1 MDAATS
7 TEDVAP
13 AKPAKPPKPTK
24 LALDFLT
31 LDPAIQMRAEVD
43 AAVVDEYAEKVAA
56 GVELPPVVVFCDE
69 SGSPTRYWLADGF
82 QRVEAHKRAKRTG
95 ILCEVRKGTRRDAIL
110 FACSA
115 NSTHGR
121 PRTIADKKR
130 AVQTL
135 LLDPEWTKKSDRW
148 IADVARVSHVFV
160 GKLRGLVLGGNVS
173 TSEPRA
179 VEGKDGTTYP
189 VKPREPKQADPVA
202 AQLEQAKPASE
213 PLTPTEEAMVA
224 ASTVAMQ
231 ERAAAPTPAQRFE
244 AEQPELMAEFEA
256 HAPAEDEEEEEEDVE
271 GEARAAPSAMPSNL
285 WPQFERAWL
294 EWSWEERDEWALW
307 AERLVMGARGSE
319 ITSEPRTADE
329 IADRV
334 RTYLGEVTT
343 YWPDGAST
351 ESLVLHT
358 NAWLN
363 TMKRM

>member
-69 SGSPTRYWLADGF
+69 SGSPTKYWLADGF

-110 FACSA
+110 FACGA
-115 NSTHGR
+115 NAEHGKR
-121 PRTIADKKR
+121 RTNADKR
-130 AVQTL
+130 
-135 LLDPEWTKKSDRW
+135 
-148 IADVARVSHVFV
+148 
-160 GKLRGLVLGGNVS
+160 
-173 TSEPRA
+173 RA
-179 VEGKDGTTYP
+179 VETLLRDEEWKLWSDHDIARAARVTQPFVSKLYQELITVIGSRDVRRGADGKTYKLP
-189 VKPREPKQADPVA
+189 QPKPKADPVA

-213 PLTPTEEAMVA
+213 PLTPAEEAMVA
-224 ASTVAMQ
+224 ASTVTMQ

-256 HAPAEDEEEEEEDVE
+256 HAPAEDEEEEEDVE